1 MFDSSPPP
9 KIYNG
14 QPSLFHGEFHWS
26 NPPKELAEGIWLAH
40 ATGSGYVHVNAN
52 GEVDNWWSS
61 RHEPIEDWNPS
72 EALKASLVNIRPGNG
87 VFLEGGPYVHVN
99 EAGLVAYNVMTAWRR
114 PENQNPKFKKG
125 DLVKKR
131 KKR

>member
-1 MFDSSPPP
+1 
-9 KIYNG
+9 
-14 QPSLFHGEFHWS
+14 
-26 NPPKELAEGIWLAH
+26 LAH

-52 GEVDNWWSS
+52 GEVDNWWSTCY
-61 RHEPIEDWNPS
+61 EPIEDWKPP
-72 EALKASLVNIRPGNG
+72 EALKVSLANMRHGNG